1 MEPFAIIGF
10 SFKLPQGTVD
20 DNGLWDVLIHGKNLV
35 TEWPKNRGTL
45 DSLYDNG
52 TRKINKIYARG
63 GHFISEDPG
72 VFDAAFFST
81 TAKEAAAMDPQHR
94 WAMEAVYHAFEN
106 AGMPVE
112 RLRGSQT
119 GVVAASIG
127 DDYTFMIG
135 RDPDARPQQ
144 SLAGVARSM
153 LPNRISW
160 FFDLRG
166 PSVHI
171 DTACSSSMVALDT
184 ACQMMHSGDA
194 SAVVILGSNLMLSPD
209 GSLPLSNMN
218 FLSPDS
224 KCFSF
229 DARANGYARGEGVV
243 ALVVKPLDTAL
254 QHGDTIRAVVRA
266 TASNQDGR
274 TPGLTQPSIDAQ
286 EALIRRTYAKAGLSF
301 GETRYF
307 EAHGTGTPIG
317 DPIEMKAIGRVFRTF
332 RSPTAPLL
340 VGSIKANIG
349 HLEAASGL
357 VAIVKSILVLERGD
371 IPPQA
376 LFENINP
383 KIDVKFLNVQISTQC
398 VPWPTS
404 GLRRVSVNSFGFG
417 GSNSHVVLDDAYHY
431 LRSRK
436 LDGHHQT
443 DVVECWS
450 NYTNKAKHD
459 SPANSLMPRLLVW
472 TAADR
477 NALERVLQLY
487 SHYVHEKV
495 HGDGNKLSEL
505 AYTLGARRSIMPWRA
520 FAILDPIQSGNI
532 NGEHQND
539 VKSRPHLT
547 PETLSRASNEDLSA
561 AFVFTGQ
568 GAQYPGM
575 GLELVKH
582 YPIFLESLKC
592 SDKALAKLGCEWSI
606 FDELNNAER
615 VHHPRF
621 SQPLCTVLQIALV
634 DLLRSFNIS
643 PSVVVGH
650 SSGEIAAAYCVGA
663 LSLESA
669 CRVAYFRGKVA
680 DKLLAMGRDSGNNGA
695 MIVANL
701 TALEVPEWLSRLMP
715 EFDQND
721 IHIACFNSPTNITL
735 SGPFDAINKLK
746 LLLDQNGIFSQ
757 KINTG
762 VAYHS
767 PAMSAVADEYFDYL
781 DMLEA
786 SGDVKCLQSPQMI
799 STVTGTVLT
808 SDQLTNPRY
817 WVDNLV
823 SPVLF
828 AECIQNLVK
837 DKPLSALSA
846 HMNSISDFIEIGPQ
860 RSLQRPI
867 TECVTKKSSP
877 PRYHSVLHRSK
888 PAIKATQELVGML
901 FCHGYPVS
909 IVRANGQ
916 LYGKT
921 PFLVDC
927 PSYPFDHSR
936 WYWAETRLN
945 RSFRFRGE
953 SPGYLLG
960 SRALDWNPLQPR
972 WKNWLSIET
981 DPWLGDHAVNGT
993 IVCPGAG
1000 LLGMAIEAGKSL
1012 ATENG
1017 LTEVGIIIKDAEI
1030 LLPVT
1035 VGTTIQDATET
1046 ELQLR
1051 PMQRAH
1057 DKSRTNYDVQLFS
1070 HRNKTAVECFR
1081 AHLKVQNE
1089 ATTGVSIPVD
1099 HGLEISQR
1107 SIFIRNHTQRAVLA
1121 CNRVIDSREFYAH
1134 SERDGIRYGNSF
1146 QLLSNIMWDGHDVS
1160 VAYLDVATIMQKL
1173 NKANCLIHPAILDAS
1188 CQLSFVQLS
1197 KGLSEPNSTMVLHR
1211 ISSLWIGPNAWNT
1224 VTSSIRLSSTLR
1236 KDKNGIF
1243 GTVYALTED
1252 GSPLFAF
1259 ESFEIHPVSRP
1270 TDSEETGSRDLLYN
1284 ITWKPQLSSLSGRKL
1299 QKLCSST
1306 TVMVE
1311 DVSIAKFRTF
1321 DQTMR
1326 IAANRALRQLT
1337 ATDIDRSANY
1347 MRKYIASLQQLC
1359 RQEALCEKENDEA
1372 KFESLLQLCVVLE
1385 PEWALLPAVARAL
1398 PSILRG
1404 EIDPLELFFQT
1415 DLARRFYTRLYEYHS
1430 HDDGLQKFLDLASHE
1445 NPAMKIFEIGAGT
1458 GGMTRIVL
1466 NVLRGIEQLT
1476 GQTRFVEYVYTDIS
1490 PSFFEAMK
1498 AEFSDYQDR
1507 IIFKTFDIVRDAS
1520 EQAVAVGSYDLVIA
1534 GSVLH
1539 VTPDLA
1545 ATLAN
1550 VRKLLKPNGIL
1561 LFQEITNPQSLT
1573 ANAIFGCLEGWWL
1586 STEEWRKDTPLLTVS
1601 AWDKLLR
1608 ETSVF
1613 SGVDLVFQ
1621 DFANKECHHSSIVVT
1636 YATGMDTSRVGE
1648 RGTGDLIQRDKLVL
1662 IDPSRPEQLMLALA
1676 LTADIAGSEIRSLTD
1691 FMADRLP
1698 ISDTALVVSLVEVGQ
1713 SLLTKIRENDFRAL
1727 RNLVQSTNNLLW
1739 VTSLPASDGSEFDPH
1754 SALAVGFLRSLRSEE
1769 SHKKIVSLVF
1779 ESGYSSEGQ
1788 GSYISK
1794 VLKSC
1799 FVEASCDEL
1808 EFMVRDGHLVI
1819 GRLTRELELDRE
1831 RVSRVYPQ
1839 LWNDSWKPDTG
1850 SMRPIKLEIAKPGM
1864 IDSLRFVEDTA
1875 HESDLRADEIEI
1887 EAAMW
1892 PVSFRDVFVALG
1904 RLGDEELGYEC
1915 AGVVKRIGSAV
1926 SADIRPQD
1934 RVVMCSIGSM
1944 RSHPRAPSDFV
1955 IKIPDNLSLQDTVS
1969 AMAGL
1974 TTAYYS
1980 LVNVARLQRG
1990 EKILIHSAA
1999 GSTGQ
2004 MAVQIAQNLGAEIF
2018 VTVGSDE
2025 KKQLIMTNFGIP
2037 EDHIFYSRDSSFTLG
2052 VKRVAGSVDVLL
2064 NSLSG
2069 TGLQASWECIA
2080 PYGRFIE
2087 LGKVDI
2093 IANSSLPMAQF
2104 AKNVAFAAV
2113 DLHHVASSN
2122 PRLHRSLVESAIN
2135 LLASGQVQPPTP
2147 LHRYPVSEAEKAFR
2161 YIQSGQ
2167 NTGRTIITLNPKDI
2181 VQKFTTMRKE
2191 WKFNQNASYMIAGG
2205 LGGIGRAVV
2214 RWMANRGA
2222 RSFVLPS
2229 RSGASTK
2236 AAVDLISELT
2246 DREIQVL
2253 APCCDLSSADELSTL
2268 LESCVD
2274 IPPIKGC
2281 INAAMAL
2288 QNSVFET
2295 MTHAQWTCTVQSKV
2309 QASWNLHHLLPSDMD
2324 FFILLSSVAGIYGP
2338 VAQSNYTAGCAFQDS
2353 LARWRTAAGFP
2364 KSVSLDLGWMRTIGI
2379 IAETKDPRRHQ
2390 AYLDGFPPI
2399 EVVDFFAI
2407 LEHYLDP
2414 EIPQL
2419 DEAHSQLLIG
2429 AIHPAHFLARGEVP
2443 IRLVSR
2449 PLFAGFSFRS
2459 TRQKECGTDSD
2470 AQEDVEMLFAQAKSK
2485 EDRLAIVISAFKK
2498 KLARALWIEVEEIDT
2513 RRGLSNYGVDS
2524 LMAVELRSWIRRD
2537 FYAAV
2542 TVFEIMG
2549 GTNIAAIAE
2558 LVVERTEAQMK

>member
-1 MEPFAIIGF
+1 
-10 SFKLPQGTVD
+10 
-20 DNGLWDVLIHGKNLV
+20 
-35 TEWPKNRGTL
+35 
-45 DSLYDNG
+45 
-52 TRKINKIYARG
+52 
-63 GHFISEDPG
+63 
-72 VFDAAFFST
+72 
-81 TAKEAAAMDPQHR
+81 
-94 WAMEAVYHAFEN
+94 
-106 AGMPVE
+106 
-112 RLRGSQT
+112 
-119 GVVAASIG
+119 
-127 DDYTFMIG
+127 MIG

-144 SLAGVARSM
+144 ALAGVARSM

-166 PSVHI
+166 PSMHI
-171 DTACSSSMVALDT
+171 DTACSSSMVALDA

-194 SAVVILGSNLMLSPD
+194 SAVVVIGSNLMLSPD

-243 ALVVKPLDTAL
+243 ALVVKPLETAL
-254 QHGDTIRAVVRA
+254 QQGDTIRAVVRS

-301 GETRYF
+301 GKTMYF

-317 DPIEMKAIGRVFRTF
+317 DPIEMKAIGRVFRAF
-332 RSPTAPLL
+332 RSPTKPLL

-349 HLEAASGL
+349 HIEAASGL
-357 VAIVKSILVLERGD
+357 AGIVKSVLALERGR

-383 KIDVKFLNVQISTQC
+383 EIDVKLLNVQIPTQC

-417 GSNSHVVLDDAYHY
+417 GSNSHAVLDDAYNY
-431 LRSRK
+431 LRSHE
-436 LDGHHQT
+436 LDGYHHT
-443 DVVECWS
+443 DAVECLS
-450 NYTNKAKHD
+450 NCTNTSKHAPSAD
-459 SPANSLMPRLLVW
+459 FLMPRLLVW
-472 TAADR
+472 TAADK
-477 NALERVLQLY
+477 NALERMLQLY
-487 SHYVHEKV
+487 SHYVHENV
-495 HGDGNKLSEL
+495 YGDRNKLSGL

-520 FAILDPIQSGNI
+520 FAVLDPLPGGGIDG
-532 NGEHQND
+532 GEQRAFNS
-539 VKSRPHLT
+539 KPLLT
-547 PETLSRASNEDLSA
+547 PEVISRASNEDLSA
-561 AFVFTGQ
+561 AFIFTGQ

-582 YPIFLESLKC
+582 YPIFKESLKC
-592 SDKALAKLGCEWSI
+592 SDEALAKLGCEWSI

-634 DLLRSFNIS
+634 DLLRSFYIS
-643 PSVVVGH
+643 PDVVVGH
-650 SSGEIAAAYCVGA
+650 SSGEIAAAYCIGA

-669 CRVAYFRGKVA
+669 CRVAYSRGKVA
-680 DKLLAMGRDSGNNGA
+680 GKLLAMSKDSGNHSA
-695 MIVANL
+695 MLAVNL
-701 TALEVPEWLSRLMP
+701 TAPEVPEWLSRLMP
-715 EFDQND
+715 EFDEND

-735 SGPFDAINKLK
+735 SGSFDAINRLR
-746 LLLDQNGIFSQ
+746 LLLDQNGIFSRR
-757 KINTG
+757 INTG

-767 PAMSAVADEYFDYL
+767 PAMCAVADEYLDYL
-781 DMLEA
+781 GILEA
-786 SGDVKCLQSPQMI
+786 PQDVKSLQCPRMI
-799 STVTGTVLT
+799 STVTGTIVT
-808 SDQLTNPRY
+808 SDRLTNPRY

-828 AECIQNLVK
+828 AECIQSLVE
-837 DKPLSALSA
+837 DEPLSALRA
-846 HMNSISDFIEIGPQ
+846 HANGISDFIEIGPQ
-860 RSLQRPI
+860 RSLQRPL
-867 TECVTKKSSP
+867 TECITKKSPP
-877 PRYHSVLHRSK
+877 PRYHSILHRSK
-888 PAIKATQELVGML
+888 PATKATQELVGML

-916 LYGKT
+916 RYGKT

-945 RSFRFRGE
+945 RNFRFREE

-972 WKNWLSIET
+972 WRNRLSTET
-981 DPWLGDHAVNGT
+981 DPWLGDHVVNGT

-1000 LLGMAIEAGKSL
+1000 LLVMAIEAGKNL
-1012 ATENG
+1012 AAENG
-1017 LTEVGIIIKDAEI
+1017 LTEIGVIIKHAEI

-1035 VGTTIQDATET
+1035 VGTAIQDATEV

-1051 PMQRAH
+1051 PTQRAH
-1057 DKSRTNYDVQLFS
+1057 DKSQTDYDVQLFS
-1070 HRNKTAVECFR
+1070 HGNKRTVECFR
-1081 AHLKVQNE
+1081 THLRLQSE
-1089 ATTGVSIPVD
+1089 AATGGAIPVD
-1099 HGLEISQR
+1099 RGLEMRQR
-1107 SIFIRNHTQRAVLA
+1107 SILIQNHIQRAILA
-1121 CNRVIDSREFYAH
+1121 CTKAIDSREFYAH

-1146 QLLSNIMWDGHDVS
+1146 QLLTNIMWDGHNTS
-1160 VAYLDVATIMQKL
+1160 VAHLDVRTTMKKL
-1173 NKANCLIHPAILDAS
+1173 NGTGCLIHPAILDAG

-1211 ISSLWIGPNAWNT
+1211 ISCMWIAPNAWDR
-1224 VTSSIRLSSTLR
+1224 VTGSIRLSSTLR
-1236 KDKNGIF
+1236 KDTNGIF
-1243 GTVYALTED
+1243 GTVYALADD

-1259 ESFEIHPVSRP
+1259 ESFEIHPISKP
-1270 TDSEETGSRDLLYN
+1270 TDSDETRSHDLLYN
-1284 ITWKPQLSSLSGRKL
+1284 ITWKPQLSSLSGEML

-1306 TVMVE
+1306 TVMVDE
-1311 DVSIAKFRTF
+1311 DASITKFRTF

-1326 IAANRALRQLT
+1326 IAAHRALRPLT
-1337 ATDIDRSANY
+1337 AADIDRSASY
-1347 MRKYIASLQQLC
+1347 MRRYIASLQQLC
-1359 RQEALCEKENDEA
+1359 CQEELCEKGNDDA
-1372 KFESLLQLCVVLE
+1372 KFESLLQLCAALE
-1385 PEWALLPAVARAL
+1385 PEWALLPAVGRAL
-1398 PSILRG
+1398 PSILSG

-1415 DLARRFYTRLYEYHS
+1415 DLAKRFYTRLYEYHR
-1430 HDDGLQKFLDLASHE
+1430 HDDGLRRFLDLASHE
-1445 NPAMKIFEIGAGT
+1445 NPVMRIFEIGAGT
-1458 GGMTRIVL
+1458 GGMTRIIL

-1490 PSFFEAMK
+1490 PSFFEDMK
-1498 AEFSDYQDR
+1498 NEFSDCQDR
-1507 IIFKTFDIVRDAS
+1507 MIFRAFDVVRDPS
-1520 EQAVAVGSYDLVIA
+1520 EQAMSVGSYDLVVA

-1539 VTPDLA
+1539 VTPDLTN
-1545 ATLAN
+1545 TLAN

-1561 LFQEITNPQSLT
+1561 LFQEITNPDSIT
-1573 ANAIFGCLEGWWL
+1573 ANSLFGCLEGWWL
-1586 STEEWRKDTPLLTVS
+1586 SKEEWRKNTPLLTVP

-1608 ETSVF
+1608 DTSF
-1613 SGVDLVFQ
+1613 SGADLVFRDSENKGCHQ
-1621 DFANKECHHSSIVVT
+1621 SSVIVTFATAV
-1636 YATGMDTSRVGE
+1636 DTSRPDE
-1648 RGTGDLIQRDKLVL
+1648 RRTDEINRRLNVLVL
-1662 IDPSRPEQLMLALA
+1662 IDPSRAEQRTLALKLA
-1676 LTADIAGSEIRSLTD
+1676 TDFPGTEIRSLTD
-1691 FMADRLP
+1691 FIADIIA
-1698 ISDTALVVSLVEVGQ
+1698 ISETTVVVNLVDVGQ
-1713 SLLTKIRENDFRAL
+1713 SLLTTVRENDFRAL
-1727 RNLVQSTNNLLW
+1727 QNLVQGTNNLLW
-1739 VTSLPASDGSEFDPH
+1739 VTSLPTTDRSIFDPH
-1754 SALAVGFLRSLRSEE
+1754 SALAMGFLRSLRSEE
-1769 SHKKIVSLVF
+1769 SHKNIVSLVF
-1779 ESGYSSEGQ
+1779 ESGYSSEGE
-1788 GSYISK
+1788 GTYISK

-1799 FVEASCDEL
+1799 FVQVSCDEL
-1808 EFMVRDGHLVI
+1808 EFIVRDGHLII
-1819 GRLTRELELDRE
+1819 GRLTRELELDKE
-1831 RVSRVYPQ
+1831 RASRVYPQ
-1839 LWNDSWKPDTG
+1839 LRNDAWRPDTG
-1850 SMRPIKLEIAKPGM
+1850 PMRPIKLEVAKPGM
-1864 IDSLRFVEDTA
+1864 LDSLRFVEDTA

-1887 EAAMW
+1887 EATMW
-1892 PVSFRDVFVALG
+1892 PISFRDVFVALG

-1926 SADIRPQD
+1926 SADLRPKD

-1990 EKILIHSAA
+1990 EKVLIHSAA

-2004 MAVQIAQNLGAEIF
+2004 MAVQIAQKLGAEIF
-2018 VTVGSDE
+2018 ATVGSDE

-2037 EDHIFYSRDSSFTLG
+2037 DDHIFYSRDSSFALG

-2122 PRLHRSLVESAIN
+2122 PKLHRSLVESAIN
-2135 LLASGQVQPPTP
+2135 LLAYGEVRPPAP
-2147 LHRYPVSEAEKAFR
+2147 LHLYPVSEAEKAFR

-2181 VQKFTTMRKE
+2181 VQKFTTIRKE
-2191 WKFNQNASYMIAGG
+2191 WRFNKDASYLIAGG

-2214 RWMANRGA
+2214 RWMASRGA

-2229 RSGASTK
+2229 RSGPSTK
-2236 AAVDLISELT
+2236 AAIDLISELT
-2246 DREIQVL
+2246 AREIQVL
-2253 APCCDLSSADELSTL
+2253 VLRCDLSSTHQVSTL
-2268 LESCVD
+2268 LESCVG

-2309 QASWNLHHLLPSDMD
+2309 QASWNLHRLLPNDMD

-2338 VAQSNYTAGCAFQDS
+2338 IAQSNYTAGCAFQDS

-2364 KSVSLDLGWMRTIGI
+2364 TSVSLDLGWMRTMGI

-2399 EVVDFFAI
+2399 EAADFFAI

-2414 EIPQL
+2414 EMPQL

-2449 PLFAGFSFRS
+2449 PLFAGFSFKS
-2459 TRQKECGTDSD
+2459 TKQKEQGTDSN
-2470 AQEDVEMLFAQAKSK
+2470 AQEDVGLLFAQATSK
-2485 EDRLAIVISAFKK
+2485 EDRLAIVMSALKK
-2498 KLARALWIEVEEIDT
+2498 KLARALWIEAEEIDP

-2558 LVVERTEAQMK
+2558 LVVERTEVQSK

>member
-1 MEPFAIIGF
+1 
-10 SFKLPQGTVD
+10 
-20 DNGLWDVLIHGKNLV
+20 
-35 TEWPKNRGTL
+35 
-45 DSLYDNG
+45 
-52 TRKINKIYARG
+52 
-63 GHFISEDPG
+63 
-72 VFDAAFFST
+72 
-81 TAKEAAAMDPQHR
+81 
-94 WAMEAVYHAFEN
+94 
-106 AGMPVE
+106 MPVE
-112 RLRGSQT
+112 GLRGSQT

-160 FFDLRG
+160 FFDLQG

-184 ACQMMHSGDA
+184 ACQIMHSGDA
-194 SAVVILGSNLMLSPD
+194 SAVVVLGSNLMLSPD

-243 ALVVKPLDTAL
+243 ALVVKPLETAL

-301 GETRYF
+301 GKTRYF
-307 EAHGTGTPIG
+307 EAHGTGTLIG

-332 RSPTAPLL
+332 RSTTAPLL

-357 VAIVKSILVLERGD
+357 AAIVKSVLALERGQ

-383 KIDVKFLNVQISTQC
+383 EIDAKFLNIQISTQC
-398 VPWPTS
+398 VPWPIS
-404 GLRRVSVNSFGFG
+404 GLRRISVNSFGFG
-417 GSNSHVVLDDAYHY
+417 GSNSHAVLDDAYHY
-431 LRSRK
+431 LRSHK
-436 LDGHHQT
+436 LDGYHQT
-443 DVVECWS
+443 NVVECRS
-450 NYTNKAKHD
+450 DYTNKAKHAP
-459 SPANSLMPRLLVW
+459 PANSLMPRLLVW
-472 TAADR
+472 TAADK
-477 NALERVLQLY
+477 NALERVLQSY
-487 SHYVHEKV
+487 SHYLHEKV
-495 HGDGNKLSEL
+495 CGDRKKLSGL
-505 AYTLGARRSIMPWRA
+505 AYTLGARRGIMPWRA
-520 FAILDPIQSGNI
+520 FAILDPMKGGNI
-532 NGEHQND
+532 NGEHQQD
-539 VKSRPHLT
+539 FKSGPPLT

-582 YPIFLESLKC
+582 YPIFMESLKC
-592 SDKALAKLGCEWSI
+592 SDKALAKLGCEWSV
-606 FDELNNAER
+606 FDELNNADR
-615 VHHPRF
+615 VHHPQF

-634 DLLRSFNIS
+634 DLLRSFCIS

-680 DKLLAMGRDSGNNGA
+680 GKLLEMGKDSGNNGA

-701 TALEVPEWLSRLMP
+701 TAPEIPEWLSRLMP
-715 EFDQND
+715 KFDKND

-781 DMLEA
+781 GMLEG
-786 SGDVKCLQSPQMI
+786 SGDVKCLQRPHMM
-799 STVTGTVLT
+799 STVTGTVVT
-808 SDQLTNPRY
+808 PDQLTDPQY

-837 DKPLSALSA
+837 DKPLSALNA
-846 HMNSISDFIEIGPQ
+846 HMNGISDFIEIGPQ

-867 TECVTKKSSP
+867 TECVTNKSSP

-888 PAIKATQELVGML
+888 SAIKATQELAGML

-909 IVRANGQ
+909 IVGANGQ

-936 WYWAETRLN
+936 WYWTETRLN
-945 RSFRFRGE
+945 RGFRFRRE

-972 WKNWLSIET
+972 WRNRLSIET
-981 DPWLGDHAVNGT
+981 DPWLGDHVVNGT

-1000 LLGMAIEAGKSL
+1000 LLGMAIEAGKNL
-1012 ATENG
+1012 ATENE
-1017 LTEVGIIIKDAEI
+1017 LTEVEIIIKHAEI

-1035 VGTTIQDATET
+1035 VGPTIQDATEI
-1046 ELQLR
+1046 ELHLR

-1057 DKSRTNYDVQLFS
+1057 EKSRTDYDVQVFS
-1070 HRNKTAVECFR
+1070 HRNKSTVECFR
-1081 AHLKVQNE
+1081 AHLKIQNE
-1089 ATTGVSIPVD
+1089 PTTGVSIPVD
-1099 HGLEISQR
+1099 HGLEMSER
-1107 SIFIRNHTQRAVLA
+1107 STFIRNHVRQAVLA
-1121 CNRVIDSREFYAH
+1121 CNRAIDPREFYAH
-1134 SERDGIRYGNSF
+1134 SERAGIRYGNSF

-1160 VAYLDVATIMQKL
+1160 VAYLDMTTIMKKL
-1173 NKANCLIHPAILDAS
+1173 NGESCLIHPAILDAS

-1211 ISSLWIGPNAWNT
+1211 IPSLWIGPNAWNT
-1224 VTSSIRLSSTLR
+1224 VTSAIRLSSTLR

-1243 GTVYALTED
+1243 GTVHALADD

-1259 ESFEIHPVSRP
+1259 ESFEIRSVSKS
-1270 TDSEETGSRDLLYN
+1270 TDSEETRSRDLLYN
-1284 ITWKPQLSSLSGRKL
+1284 INWKPQLSSLRGEAL
-1299 QKLCSST
+1299 QEICSSK
-1306 TVMVE
+1306 TVMAE
-1311 DVSIAKFRTF
+1311 EEVSIAKFRTF

-1337 ATDIDRSANY
+1337 AADIDHSASY
-1347 MRKYIASLQQLC
+1347 MRRYIASLQQMC
-1359 RQEALCEKENDEA
+1359 CQEELYEHGNDEV
-1372 KFESLLQLCVVLE
+1372 KFESLLQLCVALE

-1398 PSILRG
+1398 PSILSG
-1404 EIDPLELFFQT
+1404 ETDPLELFFQT
-1415 DLARRFYTRLYEYHS
+1415 DLAKRFYTRLYEYHK

-1466 NVLRGIEQLT
+1466 NVLRELEQVT

-1498 AEFSDYQDR
+1498 TEFSDYQDR
-1507 IIFKTFDIVRDAS
+1507 VIFKTFDIVRDAS
-1520 EQAVAVGSYDLVIA
+1520 KQAVAVGSYDLVIA

-1539 VTPDLA
+1539 VTPDLT

-1561 LFQEITNPQSLT
+1561 IFQEITNPGSVT

-1586 STEEWRKDTPLLTVS
+1586 STEEWRKNTPLLTVP

-1608 ETSVF
+1608 DTGLF
-1613 SGVDLVFQ
+1613 SGADLVFR
-1621 DFANKECHHSSIVVT
+1621 DFESKVCHQSSIIVT
-1636 YATGMDTSRVGE
+1636 SAASMDTSQVSE
-1648 RGTGDLIQRDKLVL
+1648 RGTAENNQREKLILV
-1662 IDPSRPEQLMLALA
+1662 DPGRPEQLTLALE
-1676 LTADIAGSEIRSLTD
+1676 LTAEFAGSEIRSLTD
-1691 FMADRLP
+1691 FMADKLP
-1698 ISDTALVVSLVEVGQ
+1698 ISDTALVVSLIEVGQ
-1713 SLLTKIRENDFRAL
+1713 SLLTTIRENDFRAL
-1727 RNLVQSTNNLLW
+1727 QNLVQSTNNLLW
-1739 VTSLPASDGSEFDPH
+1739 VTSLPTPDGSRFNPH
-1754 SALAVGFLRSLRSEE
+1754 SAIAVGFLRSLRSEE

-1779 ESGYSSEGQ
+1779 ESGYSPEGEVR
-1788 GSYISK
+1788 YISR

-1808 EFMVRDGHLVI
+1808 ELMVRDGHLVI
-1819 GRLTRELELDRE
+1819 GRLTRELDLDRE

-1839 LWNDSWKPDTG
+1839 LRNDSWKPDTG
-1850 SMRPIKLEIAKPGM
+1850 STRPLKLEIAKPGM
-1864 IDSLRFVEDTA
+1864 LDSLRFVEDTA

-1892 PVSFRDVFVALG
+1892 SVSFRDVFVALG

-1926 SADIRPQD
+1926 SADIRPGD
-1934 RVVMCSIGSM
+1934 RAVMCSIGSM

-1955 IKIPDNLSLQDTVS
+1955 IKIPDSLSLQDTVS

-2025 KKQLIMTNFGIP
+2025 KKQLIMTNFDIP
-2037 EDHIFYSRDSSFTLG
+2037 EDHIFYSRDSSFALG

-2113 DLHHVASSN
+2113 DLHHVASTN
-2122 PRLHRSLVESAIN
+2122 LKLHRSLVESAIN
-2135 LLASGQVQPPTP
+2135 LLASGEVQPPAP
-2147 LHRYPVSEAEKAFR
+2147 LHLYPVSEAEKAFR

-2167 NTGRTIITLNPKDI
+2167 NTGRTIITLNPKDV
-2181 VQKFTTMRKE
+2181 VQKFTTIKKE
-2191 WKFNQNASYMIAGG
+2191 WKFKKDASYLIAGG

-2214 RWMANRGA
+2214 LWMANRGA

-2236 AAVDLISELT
+2236 AAIDLISELT
-2246 DREIQVL
+2246 DRGIQVL
-2253 APCCDLSSADELSTL
+2253 APRCDLSSTHQLSTL
-2268 LESCVD
+2268 LKSCVD

-2399 EVVDFFAI
+2399 EAGDFFAI

-2414 EIPQL
+2414 EIPRL
-2419 DEAHSQLLIG
+2419 DEAQSQLLIG

-2449 PLFAGFSFRS
+2449 PLFAGFSFKS
-2459 TRQKECGTDSD
+2459 TRQKESGTDSD
-2470 AQEDVEMLFAQAKSK
+2470 AQEDVETLFAQAKSK

-2498 KLARALWIEVEEIDT
+2498 KLARALWIEAEEIDT